1 MCDDKAALKER
12 LIGATGGHWLELLG
26 TGRHIWRG
34 GGSNSS
40 RPLSLW
46 QKPVIGC
53 FFCSQCQREQKK
65 SRLSIFCLHHVI
77 RAGTSIRQLPEGA
90 RRGLVPKSGFPR
102 SANAGASPSRILT
115 WLSKLTQAGST
126 ASDAVNFRHHWLH
139 GCSSSP
145 KSQPC
150 LLHSPFSMTDAAQE
164 EQHSLRD
171 KGALGDR
178 YGSKRKS
185 PPSSPS
191 WEGGWRGA
199 KWDKGEGPG
208 ASRRHSRSASGTAQ
222 MKGPSIC
229 KTASTVEG

>member
-26 TGRHIWRG
+26 TGRHRWCG
-34 GGSNSS
+34 GGSNGS

-145 KSQPC
+145 KSQPR

-185 PPSSPS
+185 PPLLPLLGRGLERSQVRQ
-191 WEGGWRGA
+191 GGGA
-199 KWDKGEGPG
+199 
-208 ASRRHSRSASGTAQ
+208 RSQQKAQ
-222 MKGPSIC
+222 
-229 KTASTVEG
+229 